1 MEAGLGSAGQGS
13 CLPWSEG
20 RWLRPRLRM
29 GKVPVTLLRGSPSNQ
44 GSGNIH
50 SSKPLYLTFNRAE
63 AGRLLWSCLWCT
75 HECCVHSWWWQLVP
89 EKRSVCLSGLGYPM
103 CGNRGGGAGQGGGHR
118 CAGLSVLQEGETT
131 AAQGLLRTG
140 LVFRGTL
147 RTPGLSL
154 PREVASVGVPGPGEP
169 WSWGQ
174 EGVLEGNLK
183 AGW

>member
-1 MEAGLGSAGQGS
+1 MGTE
-13 CLPWSEG
+13 EG
-20 RWLRPRLRM
+20 VRDRVE
-29 GKVPVTLLRGSPSNQ
+29 GTGVQ
-44 GSGNIH
+44 
-50 SSKPLYLTFNRAE
+50 
-63 AGRLLWSCLWCT
+63 
-75 HECCVHSWWWQLVP
+75 
-89 EKRSVCLSGLGYPM
+89 
-103 CGNRGGGAGQGGGHR
+103 
-118 CAGLSVLQEGETT
+118 GLSALQGETT